1 MLFPFRAWSD
11 CLCENHPIHHI
22 LPCPWVVAS
31 RALGF
36 TGERM
41 GQQRAIGALCAEIL
55 RLALQASVQRSSH
68 STGLQVS
75 HTLWP
80 SALAQLQNLQRP
92 SEAIKLSCQVTIARA
107 WLTCASSLGSPN
119 SIESR
124 GAHLFTAHLLGWDS
138 SGYPLRWKCH

>member
-55 RLALQASVQRSSH
+55 RLALQASGSGPSTCSSLIQSPFIPLIPLRSKFPIPY
-68 STGLQVS
+68 GPLLWIAIA
-75 HTLWP
+75 HTNT
-80 SALAQLQNLQRP
+80 SALAPLQNLQR
-92 SEAIKLSCQVTIARA
+92 LSSCLAKSQLPVH
-107 WLTCASSLGSPN
+107 G
-119 SIESR
+119 
-124 GAHLFTAHLLGWDS
+124 
-138 SGYPLRWKCH
+138 